1 MTTTSTAA
9 SNGSTS
15 TAPAETATAEPE
27 RLSGMARVREAQ
39 TYHTVSVLRDAMTEA
54 DRLCD
59 QIHHAVSGAYFKDIR
74 QASAPRDGRTAR
86 DLASSPEIRGQAEE
100 ALNCLYTA
108 RNYLND
114 LLGYASEPPF

>member
-1 MTTTSTAA
+1 MTTMTKAA
-9 SNGSTS
+9 SNGST
-15 TAPAETATAEPE
+15 TAAEPPAEPE
-27 RLSGMARVREAQ
+27 RLTGMARVREAQ

-59 QIHHAVSGAYFKDIR
+59 QIHQAVSGAYFKDIR
-74 QASAPRDGRTAR
+74 QVSAPGDGLGAR
-86 DLASSPEIRGQAEE
+86 ELASSPEIRGQAEE
-100 ALNCLYTA
+100 ALNCLYAA

>member
-1 MTTTSTAA
+1 MTSTTKAA
-9 SNGSTS
+9 SNGSTTD
-15 TAPAETATAEPE
+15 TAAPPEPE
-27 RLSGMARVREAQ
+27 RLTGMARVREAQ

-59 QIHHAVSGAYFKDIR
+59 QIYHAVSGAYFKDLGKTSP
-74 QASAPRDGRTAR
+74 AVDGRTAR
-86 DLASSPEIRGQAEE
+86 DLASSAEIRGQAEE
-100 ALNCLYTA
+100 ALTCLYTA

>member
-1 MTTTSTAA
+1 MTSTTKAA
-9 SNGSTS
+9 DNGSTTS
-15 TAPAETATAEPE
+15 IPLDVVAEPE
-27 RLSGMARVREAQ
+27 RLTGMARVREAQ

-74 QASAPRDGRTAR
+74 STGAASDGRTAR
-86 DLASSPEIRGQAEE
+86 DLTSSPEIRGQAEE